1 MKKFKRPA
9 RLWRYFILMIIAGFL
24 ITIIFQSSLLV
35 IVEEIFKVKEILSS
49 SQNRWILLGVI
60 ASGFFIG
67 GTITILISRKF
78 FAPVTKLSAE
88 MQKVAQGNFD
98 IQIETNSKVKAI
110 KDIYS
115 DFNLMVREL
124 KATETLQTDFV
135 SNVSH
140 EIKTP
145 VTAIEGYAT
154 LLQSTDA
161 SANEQREYVEKII
174 LNTQRLS
181 ELVGNILLMSKVDN
195 KAIQTQKTTFSLDEQ
210 IRQSL
215 VLLEPKWSKKEIEFD
230 IDMDEIEYF
239 GEKGLTVHIW
249 NNLIDNAIKFSP
261 QNGIIKITLK
271 KKGEKILFI
280 IEDNGPGIPESEK
293 VHIFNKFYQC
303 DGSHKSEGNGL
314 GLSLV
319 KNILAFS
326 GGDVSVENA
335 ETGGAIFTVTL

>member
-1 MKKFKRPA
+1 MKKFKKPA
-9 RLWRYFILMIIAGFL
+9 RLWRYFIMMIIVGFL
-24 ITIIFQSSLLV
+24 VTVVFQSSLLV
-35 IVEEIFKVKEILSS
+35 IIDEIFRVKEIFSV

-60 ASGFFIG
+60 TSGLFIG

-98 IQIETNSKVKAI
+98 IQIETKSNIKAI

-115 DFNLMVREL
+115 DFNLMVKEL

-154 LLQSTDA
+154 LLQNSGADEK
-161 SANEQREYVEKII
+161 EQKEYVDKI
-174 LNTQRLS
+174 LFNTRKLS
-181 ELVGNILLMSKVDN
+181 ELVGNILLLSKVDN
-195 KAIQTQKTTFSLDEQ
+195 KAIQSQNTTFRLDEQ

-215 VLLEPKWSKKEIEFD
+215 VLLEPKWNSKGVEFD
-230 IDMDEIEYF
+230 IDMDEIDF
-239 GEKGLTVHIW
+239 HGDKGLTFHIW
-249 NNLIDNAIKFSP
+249 NNLIDNAIKFSAEK
-261 QNGIIKITLK
+261 GLIEISLK
-271 KKGEKILFI
+271 KKDDKPVFVIR
-280 IEDNGPGIPESEK
+280 DHGPGIPESEK
-293 VHIFNKFYQC
+293 THIFNKFYQC

-319 KNILAFS
+319 KNILTHYD
-326 GGDVSVENA
+326 GEISVENA
-335 ETGGAIFTVTL
+335 PDGGAVFTVTL